1 MTNREKIQSMKSD
14 ELSVLL
20 HWISDCC
27 CGFGRSQEHFDEDSA
42 KECCADCPIGYGG
55 RGGCDDED
63 IERWLDE
70 EAEEDAGTDD

>member
-14 ELSVLL
+14 ELSVFL

-42 KECCADCPIGYGG
+42 KECCSDCPIGYSGK
-55 RGGCDDED
+55 GGCDDED

-70 EAEEDAGTDD
+70 EAEEDAGTD

>member
-14 ELSVLL
+14 ELSVFL

-27 CGFGRSQEHFDEDSA
+27 CGFGRSQEHFDEDGA
-42 KECCADCPIGYGG
+42 KECCADCPIGYSGK
-55 RGGCDDED
+55 GGCDDED

-70 EAEEDAGTDD
+70 EVQENDD